1 MSENYRPDSGTEPE
15 GSYATGLLSQRDL
28 SLGVPINYVTTP
40 GVSLTAACFP
50 NGIYEDDGAAICFSN
65 LLAVGFR
72 RFELDLY
79 WDQDRKLWSLC
90 PIAIPTTAPNAAP
103 SSTAT
108 TNVNSSSSTASISST
123 ILMSSMGAR
132 QVQTAT
138 TTSSARSSLSGSSLG
153 QANPTI
159 AVLPNT
165 SDTPLVKMGP
175 YSCTATINLS
185 IFISLFL
192 DYIQKTENTLG
203 AHLLHVILN
212 LHAAVSAS
220 APNSPAPTPSDLPG
234 SSSYLASLF
243 SSNLSAYLYTPTNLR
258 QDRANINES
267 WYTVQERYRPIED
280 YYHVTLSANGI
291 ASTDNGWPS
300 ESYVEFFKSKRL
312 LLGWGS
318 VDPQMAKYNF
328 TDDSSIIF
336 PNGYTQD
343 IQTDV
348 MATSS
353 GRVTSGCFLRNDT
366 DRVSQTNSS
375 WAVDTTLSGFDYPTT
390 TSSDIIPFLNLTQN
404 TTQCGISPILNTT
417 LLNTTANSNFHPY
430 QNFSYSSIWSWAA
443 NEPRNYTP
451 NDASSSSL
459 FRCAT
464 INPDLSY
471 RWVVADC
478 SQRYYA
484 ACRAHDQP
492 YNWTITSYPIS
503 YSYADQACP
512 NGYDFAAPRTA
523 LENAYLG
530 QEMRRDR
537 RDYDGHGAWVDFNS
551 LDIKGCW
558 TVGGPNA
565 TCPYSE
571 TSQQMNDL
579 QKRVILIPTIAAII
593 VLIVTAMTI
602 FVKVAGNRRVRK
614 RAKKRAENGFIY
626 EGVPS

>member
-1 MSENYRPDSGTEPE
+1 
-15 GSYATGLLSQRDL
+15 
-28 SLGVPINYVTTP
+28 
-40 GVSLTAACFP
+40 
-50 NGIYEDDGAAICFSN
+50 
-65 LLAVGFR
+65 
-72 RFELDLY
+72 
-79 WDQDRKLWSLC
+79 
-90 PIAIPTTAPNAAP
+90 
-103 SSTAT
+103 
-108 TNVNSSSSTASISST
+108 
-123 ILMSSMGAR
+123 
-132 QVQTAT
+132 
-138 TTSSARSSLSGSSLG
+138 
-153 QANPTI
+153 
-159 AVLPNT
+159 
-165 SDTPLVKMGP
+165 MGP

-390 TSSDIIPFLNLTQN
+390 TSSGEWKISDLPANVVSAISNHLSCYQLGILLVTMLT
-404 TTQCGISPILNTT
+404 L
-417 LLNTTANSNFHPY
+417 
-430 QNFSYSSIWSWAA
+430 
-443 NEPRNYTP
+443 
-451 NDASSSSL
+451 
-459 FRCAT
+459 
-464 INPDLSY
+464 
-471 RWVVADC
+471 
-478 SQRYYA
+478 
-484 ACRAHDQP
+484 
-492 YNWTITSYPIS
+492 
-503 YSYADQACP
+503 
-512 NGYDFAAPRTA
+512 
-523 LENAYLG
+523 
-530 QEMRRDR
+530 
-537 RDYDGHGAWVDFNS
+537 
-551 LDIKGCW
+551 
-558 TVGGPNA
+558 
-565 TCPYSE
+565 
-571 TSQQMNDL
+571 
-579 QKRVILIPTIAAII
+579 
-593 VLIVTAMTI
+593 
-602 FVKVAGNRRVRK
+602 
-614 RAKKRAENGFIY
+614 
-626 EGVPS
+626 